1 MEVLQ
6 FTEDSDSEFCS
17 ILAGQAQDGGVRG
30 NLVFLNKIGNF
41 TFKMLQYLFTSMVV
55 ISGDVCWYIVRN

>member
-17 ILAGQAQDGGVRG
+17 ILAGRAQDGGVRG
-30 NLVFLNKIGNF
+30 NLVFLKEQNGKLYI
-41 TFKMLQYLFTSMVV
+41 Q
-55 ISGDVCWYIVRN
+55 DVAIFIQSNECTPNLKGQLKPH